1 MEMGK
6 SWTLALYLPYR
17 KEEGRSILIFISRMM
32 EAAAQEKNLS
42 CQICS
47 LFRLHSFCMPVIGGI
62 KPISCIDIC
71 RKESHAKG
79 K

>member
-1 MEMGK
+1 M
-6 SWTLALYLPYR
+6 
-17 KEEGRSILIFISRMM
+17 IFISRMM

-47 LFRLHSFCMPVIGGI
+47 LFRLRSFCMLAIGGI